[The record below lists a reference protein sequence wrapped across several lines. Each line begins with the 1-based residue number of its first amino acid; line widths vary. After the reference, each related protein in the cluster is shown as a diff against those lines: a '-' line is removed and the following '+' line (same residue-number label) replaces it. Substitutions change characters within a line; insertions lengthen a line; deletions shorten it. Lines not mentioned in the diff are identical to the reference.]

1 MAKRFIHYDV
11 KNGIEYASVY
21 TPRREMGKKVNDPE
35 YLGRV
40 IDKER
45 GIYQSRARGLF
56 AFSLEHGYG
65 HEIDGI
71 SVHELSNSREKEKL
85 ILDFGDAYCLY
96 FALQKTGLHGIIHN
110 LLPGHEDTL
119 MSLVGYKLLASAS
132 NRHAEDWWTGSY
144 TSILFPKARI
154 GSQRISEFYRQFGKE
169 EIQREFFKRYL
180 NQFYPNHS
188 VGVLIDSTG
197 LPNDIHFPLTAIN
210 THNGVTSN
218 ETRLLLV
225 VEQKSGMPLFFRYN
239 AGNIVDVT
247 TLRATFA
254 EMKAYNIQITNAI
267 VDAGYYSEANIRSLY
282 GDGNEEKIPF
292 ITRIGTNLKLYKTL
306 LTENADDLTKA
317 KYLLMQRDRLVSV
330 KRVEIDL
337 FGNLGYAYVILD
349 HARRGDEVYKYA
361 RATIGSNDV
370 SPEEMDI
377 AMRLKGFCIIISS
390 EKIDT
395 KDILPLYYT
404 RQAVE
409 QVFDVSKNYAE
420 LLPLRVHNEE
430 TFRGHILLSFITTAA
445 FLSFNQLLKGTPFNA
460 EGAFMVLRN
469 QKCKVF
475 NNYILTKEANKKM
488 NEIYKKLGINLP
500 LHIPYCGKN

>member
-1 MAKRFIHYDV
+1 
-11 KNGIEYASVY
+11 VY
-21 TPRREMGKKVNDPE
+21 TPRREKGKKVNDPE

-40 IDKER
+40 IDKEK

-56 AFSLEHGYG
+56 AFSLERGYEY
-65 HEIDGI
+65 EIEDI
-71 SVHELSNSREKEKL
+71 SVYKMANSREKEKL

-96 FALQKTGLHGIIHN
+96 SALQMTGFHDIIHN

-119 MSLVGYKLLASAS
+119 MSLVGYKLLASSS
-132 NRHAEDWWTGSY
+132 NRYAEDWWTGSY
-144 TSILFPKARI
+144 ASILFPKARI
-154 GSQRISEFYRQFGKE
+154 RSQRISEFYQQFGE
-169 EIQREFFKRYL
+169 EKIQCEFFRRYL

-254 EMKAYNIQITNAI
+254 EMKAYNIQIDNAI
-267 VDAGYYSEANIRSLY
+267 VDAGYYSEANICSLY
-282 GDGNEEKIPF
+282 GDDDEETIPF

-306 LTENADDLTKA
+306 IAENDEDLAQA

-337 FGNLGYAYVILD
+337 FGRLGYAYVILD
-349 HARRGDEVYKYA
+349 HARREDEIYKYA
-361 RATIGSNDV
+361 RTAIGSNDV
-370 SPEEMDI
+370 SYEEMDI
-377 AMRLKGFCIIISS
+377 AMKLKGFCVIISS

-430 TFRGHILLSFITTAA
+430 TFRGHILLSFITTVA

-460 EGAFMVLRN
+460 EGAFMILRN

-475 NNYILTKEANKKM
+475 HDYILTKEPNKKM
-488 NEIYKKLGINLP
+488 NEIYKKLKIDIP